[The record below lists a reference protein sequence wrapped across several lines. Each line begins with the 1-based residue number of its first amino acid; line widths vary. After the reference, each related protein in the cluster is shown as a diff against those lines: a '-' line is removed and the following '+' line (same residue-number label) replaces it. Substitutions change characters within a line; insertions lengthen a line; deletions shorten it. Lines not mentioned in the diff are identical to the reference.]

1 MAKLK
6 DVAEKA
12 GVSVATVSYVLN
24 DTGSVSAGV
33 RNKVLA
39 AVRALGYSPNR
50 AAQAMRT
57 GRTST
62 LGLVLPDLLNPLF
75 PEMAQAFEHAAR
87 EFGYSIFLVDTK
99 HSDEIERQGIAS
111 LIQQGVDGIIWFPR
125 TQQDTVQDISAQ
137 VPIVVLDRDLP
148 GFDIV
153 RPDHEQGGRLQSEYL
168 LGKGHKRV
176 GLLYGPLSVDNM
188 RLRRDAFYESFS
200 KEGDITWELENPF
213 SMEITE
219 ENRERLGQAGPTAI
233 VAGNDMIA
241 VGIIKTLN
249 ELGITVPERVSVIG
263 FDNISWCNVVTPAL
277 TTIRMQLKEIAAE
290 AVSLLFRRI
299 KEPDLPKRKIVID
312 VELVPRASVATV

>member
-24 DTGSVSAGV
+24 DSGSVSRRV

-39 AVRALGYSPNR
+39 AARALEYSPNR
-50 AAQAMRT
+50 TAQAMRT
-57 GRTST
+57 GRTNT

-75 PEMAQAFEHAAR
+75 PEMAQAFENIAR

-99 HSDEIERQGIAS
+99 HSNEIEKQGILS

-125 TQQDTVQDISAQ
+125 TQQNTVQDMSAK

-168 LGKGHKRV
+168 LQKGHKRV
-176 GLLYGPLSVDNM
+176 GLLYGPLSIDNM

-200 KEGDITWELENPF
+200 KQGEITWELENPF
-213 SMEITE
+213 SIEITE
-219 ENRERLGQAGPTAI
+219 ENKKQLGKDKPTAI
-233 VAGNDMIA
+233 VAGNDIIA
-241 VGIIKTLN
+241 VGIIKTLSQ
-249 ELGITVPERVSVIG
+249 LGIAVPEQVSVIG
-263 FDNISWCNVVTPAL
+263 FDNISWCNVVTPTL
-277 TTIRMQLKEIAAE
+277 TTIHMQLKEIATE
-290 AVSLLFRRI
+290 AVSLLFKRI
-299 KEPDLPKRKIVID
+299 KEPNTPKRKVVID
-312 VELVPRASVATV
+312 VELVPRDSVATV